1 MRWLYAAKNIIPKA
15 ERPHLLIMFRRIFFA
30 KNTEEHLKAEV
41 EFFNDEEV
49 SRHPNCVKHVS
60 DDIQRMEH
68 VRTN

>member
-1 MRWLYAAKNIIPKA
+1 
-15 ERPHLLIMFRRIFFA
+15 MFRRIFFA